1 MKKVSLAEQLNAF
14 ASGRIIDSEGDQN
27 TCFNFYDWFCKDSA
41 LERKANILFPK
52 VKRFLKENSE
62 IDILSTY
69 VFFKNNCT
77 GAGKLYDDFRI
88 CNENEVLFT
97 VIPKCGHSGKAEIWG
112 KNDSGQFEC
121 LKQAETFSKL
131 FS

>member
-27 TCFNFYDWFCKDSA
+27 DCFNFYDWFCKDAA

-52 VKRFLKENSE
+52 VKKFIQSTRV
-62 IDILSTY
+62 DILDTY
-69 VFFKNNCT
+69 VFFKNNCPVN
-77 GAGKLYDDFRI
+77 GPLYDDFRI
-88 CNENEVLFT
+88 CDENGVLFT

-112 KNDSGQFEC
+112 KNDSGKFEC

>member
-1 MKKVSLAEQLNAF
+1 MKKVNLAEQLNAF

-52 VKRFLKENSE
+52 VKKFIESTRV
-62 IDILSTY
+62 DILDTY
-69 VFFKNNCT
+69 MFFKNNCPVN
-77 GAGKLYDDFRI
+77 GPLYDDFRI
-88 CNENEVLFT
+88 CDENGVLFT

-112 KNDSGQFEC
+112 KNDSGKFEC